1 MGKILSRRGRS
12 AILAAVCFLF
22 AVLMAGC
29 GSDSQTDDKVRDL
42 EFTVVGQNEI
52 PQELLEIIEQKKRE
66 PFRLT
71 YTSGQDL
78 YIAAGYGEQKTG
90 GYSISVP
97 ELYLT
102 ENSITIKTELKGP
115 EKSEQT
121 GAEPSYPFVV
131 VKMELMEEPVVFK

>member
-29 GSDSQTDDKVRDL
+29 GGDSQADDKVRDL

-102 ENSITIKTELKGP
+102 ENSITIKTELIGP

>member
-1 MGKILSRRGRS
+1 MGKILSGKWKS
-12 AILAAVCFLF
+12 AVIASVLFLL

-29 GSDSQTDDKVRDL
+29 GGDKTDDKVRDL

-52 PQELLEIIEQKKRE
+52 PQELQQIIEQKKRE

-90 GYSISVP
+90 GYSIQVP

-115 EKSEQT
+115 EKNEQT
-121 GAEPSYPFVV
+121 GQESSYPFVV